1 MCHEPLSFAFF
12 HAALQFCN
20 YQANLLRSLETG
32 VRFRIL
38 HIRLKQ
44 NVFGTAGNKV
54 MYLIRMCNI
63 IQTKHEGVAI
73 ASLFQNNA
81 RISSHNEITY
91 HGFIGFN
98 LTNVWTSYTVPLY
111 IKWNVSEWNSNE
123 WLYVFRTIRIRDSNT
138 RITILQCYRQLQ
150 RATPE
155 FQAKWNL
162 NLPESWT
169 GTSHSMI
176 CIS

>member
-1 MCHEPLSFAFF
+1 MEHG
-12 HAALQFCN
+12 QFYN
-20 YQANLLRSLETG
+20 YQANLLRCLETG

-38 HIRLKQ
+38 YITLKQ
-44 NVFGTAGNKV
+44 NVFGTVGNKV
-54 MYLIRMCNI
+54 VYLIRMCNI
-63 IQTKHEGVAI
+63 IQNKHEGVAI
-73 ASLFQNNA
+73 ASLLQNNA

-98 LTNVWTSYTVPLY
+98 LSNVWISYTVPLY
-111 IKWNVSEWNSNE
+111 IKWNVSKWYSN
-123 WLYVFRTIRIRDSNT
+123 WVTVSVYVFSNYSFT
-138 RITILQCYRQLQ
+138 RIPILAILQYCRQLQ

-162 NLPESWT
+162 NLPESWS
-169 GTSHSMI
+169 GASHSMI